1 VATKVEAGQEKETNG
16 ADRMKVFFQTRMIL
30 IPAFAFVFALP
41 TQPEQQQQPTPPS
54 KDACKDVCL
63 GKEIADFTR
72 IVDADG
78 ERIKIFILAEDLT
91 WTDDY
96 RRIAKDIIQSD
107 FSDRFVPSDSSFG
120 VVMLYL
126 SGTAVVSNGAQFV
139 NVRLQ
144 INSSEILLPES
155 WKMGL
160 HTPKIGDPSRLVEG
174 WLVFS
179 EHGILLPPI
188 GGMNF
193 ELWHQINIQKV
204 RENIKQTLSDFAA
217 KWDAAGQ
224 KK

>member
-1 VATKVEAGQEKETNG
+1 
-16 ADRMKVFFQTRMIL
+16 MKLSLLIL
-30 IPAFAFVFALP
+30 AVPYLCALP
-41 TQPEQQQQPTPPS
+41 TDSQQPAATPS
-54 KDACKDVCL
+54 KEGCKDAIL
-63 GKEIADFTR
+63 EKEIADFTR
-72 IVDADG
+72 PVDADG
-78 ERIKIFILAEDLT
+78 ERIKLFILAEDLT

-96 RRIAKDIIQSD
+96 RRIAKDVIQSD
-107 FSDRFVPSDSSFG
+107 FPDRFVPSDSSFG
-120 VVMLYL
+120 VVLLYL
-126 SGTAVVSNGAQFV
+126 SGTPVVSNGAQFV

-144 INSSEILLPES
+144 INSSELLLPES
-155 WKMGL
+155 WKDL

-217 KWDAAGQ
+217 KWDAAG
-224 KK
+224 KKK